1 MMQVS
6 FCNCEIKVKSIFKYA
21 NRNLQFLPYKLRWQ
35 LSQKAEN
42 VFMAGADHFKTDSD
56 SVSKT
61 VLHYDS
67 TKKDSMV

>member
-1 MMQVS
+1 MKLRLKAYLS
-6 FCNCEIKVKSIFKYA
+6 TPTGIYN
-21 NRNLQFLPYKLRWQ
+21 FLPYKLRWQ

-67 TKKDSMV
+67 MKKDSMV